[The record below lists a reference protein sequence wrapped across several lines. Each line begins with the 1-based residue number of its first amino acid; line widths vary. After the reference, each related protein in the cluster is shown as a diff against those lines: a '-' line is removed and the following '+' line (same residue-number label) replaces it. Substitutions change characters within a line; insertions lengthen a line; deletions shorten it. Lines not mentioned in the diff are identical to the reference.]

1 MQLLRC
7 LAIRV
12 RTVPYH
18 SAQHMARTP
27 MSTTMTS
34 RLRSAITRAVV
45 AGLVL
50 GAVWLGRPTTA
61 EAQARGT
68 LQVTAQVVDT
78 KASFDG
84 LQAARVALRHAAT
97 GTPNANIDTVSTLAQ
112 VSIAQPAL
120 GRSDLVVTIDYSKN

>member
-1 MQLLRC
+1 MANR
-7 LAIRV
+7 RRSPV
-12 RTVPYH
+12 
-18 SAQHMARTP
+18 AQALM
-27 MSTTMTS
+27 
-34 RLRSAITRAVV
+34 V
-45 AGLVL
+45 GLVL
-50 GAVWLGRPTTA
+50 GAAWVGRPVNA

-97 GTPNANIDTVSTLAQ
+97 GTPNATIDTVSTLAQ
-112 VSIAQPAL
+112 VSIGQPAL

>member
-1 MQLLRC
+1 MQHLRC
-7 LAIRV
+7 LATRV
-12 RTVPYH
+12 RTVPYY

-34 RLRSAITRAVV
+34 RRRSAITRAVV
-45 AGLVL
+45 AVLVF
-50 GAVWLGRPTTA
+50 GAVWLGRPLSA

-68 LQVTAQVVDT
+68 LQLTAQVVDT

-84 LQAARVALRHAAT
+84 LQAARVALRHAAA
-97 GTPNANIDTVSTLAQ
+97 GTQNANIDTVSTLAQ
-112 VSIAQPAL
+112 VSIAQPAT

>member
-1 MQLLRC
+1 
-7 LAIRV
+7 
-12 RTVPYH
+12 
-18 SAQHMARTP
+18 
-27 MSTTMTS
+27 MSTTMTT
-34 RLRSAITRAVV
+34 RRRSAITPAVV
-45 AGLVL
+45 AGLVF

>member
-1 MQLLRC
+1 MQHLRC
-7 LAIRV
+7 LATRV
-12 RTVPYH
+12 RTVPYY

-34 RLRSAITRAVV
+34 RRRSAITRAVV
-45 AGLVL
+45 AVLVF
-50 GAVWLGRPTTA
+50 GAVWLGRPLSA

-84 LQAARVALRHAAT
+84 LQAARGAPRHAA
-97 GTPNANIDTVSTLAQ
+97 GGGQKAKNDNVSTPAAVRLAP
-112 VSIAQPAL
+112 PAKI
-120 GRSDLVVTIDYSKN
+120 GRAAW

>member
-1 MQLLRC
+1 MQQLRC

-34 RLRSAITRAVV
+34 RRPSAVTRAVV
-45 AGLVL
+45 AGLVF
-50 GAVWLGRPTTA
+50 GAIWLGRPTTA

-68 LQVTAQVVDT
+68 LQVTAQVVDA

-84 LQAARVALRHAAT
+84 LQAARVALRRAAA
-97 GTPNANIDTVSTLAQ
+97 GTQGTNIETVSTLAQ
-112 VSIAQPAL
+112 VSVARLPQ
-120 GRSDLVVTIDYSKN
+120 GRSELVVTVDYSKN

>member
-1 MQLLRC
+1 MQQLRC

-18 SAQHMARTP
+18 SAQHKGRTP

-34 RLRSAITRAVV
+34 RRRSAITRAVV
-45 AGLVL
+45 AVLVF
-50 GAVWLGRPTTA
+50 GVVWLGRPLNA

-78 KASFDG
+78 KASYDG
-84 LQAARVALRHAAT
+84 LQAARVARRPGPGMPT
-97 GTPNANIDTVSTLAQ
+97 
-112 VSIAQPAL
+112 SILSQHW
-120 GRSDLVVTIDYSKN
+120 RR

>member
-1 MQLLRC
+1 MQQLRC
-7 LAIRV
+7 LATRV

-18 SAQHMARTP
+18 SEQHMTRTP

-34 RLRSAITRAVV
+34 RRRSAITRAVV
-45 AGLVL
+45 AGLVF

-84 LQAARVALRHAAT
+84 LQAARVALRQAAA
-97 GTPNANIDTVSTLAQ
+97 GTQSSDLDTVPTLAQ
-112 VSIAQPAL
+112 VSIARPLQA
-120 GRSDLVVTIDYSKN
+120 RSELVVTIDYSKN

>member
-1 MQLLRC
+1 MQQLRS

-12 RTVPYH
+12 RTVLYH
-18 SAQHMARTP
+18 SVQHMARAP

-34 RLRSAITRAVV
+34 RRPSAITRAVL
-45 AGLVL
+45 AGLVF
-50 GAVWLGRPTTA
+50 GAVWLGRPATA

-112 VSIAQPAL
+112 VSIAQPAI

>member
-1 MQLLRC
+1 
-7 LAIRV
+7 
-12 RTVPYH
+12 
-18 SAQHMARTP
+18 
-27 MSTTMTS
+27 MSRSTMTTA
-34 RLRSAITRAVV
+34 RRNRRRSAIARAVIARV
-45 AGLVL
+45 RF